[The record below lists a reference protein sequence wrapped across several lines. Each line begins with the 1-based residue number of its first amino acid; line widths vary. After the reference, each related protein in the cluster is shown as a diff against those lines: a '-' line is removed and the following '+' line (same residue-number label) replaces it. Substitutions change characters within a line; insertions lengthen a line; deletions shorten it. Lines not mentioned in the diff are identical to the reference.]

1 MKNNPIEQA
10 HREAEKI
17 FRILLP
23 QKGLAVRE
31 EQISL
36 CHAMLDALFQNKIAL
51 FDAGVG
57 IGKTYAYLTA
67 CILWRKYT
75 GNQQPV
81 TISTS
86 SVALQN
92 AILGEYLPFL
102 SQVLLEKQL
111 IQTPIQGIIRKG
123 KERFVCDERL
133 SQRLFAV
140 RDKKKNPEQRNAL
153 SSLKRKLDLD
163 MVPILS
169 GFDRQRVCVPAICP
183 RNCPRKTCR
192 YRQYL
197 NNARSG
203 EFAVQ
208 ICNHNY
214 LLADAIH
221 RLRGLPPLLHDFGVL
236 VADEAHKLPEAARQ
250 MTGQS
255 FSLEDAEEFCAALSA
270 EGYPYTAPQ
279 LKEGCEALWD
289 TLPTPDEDAERTAFH
304 LTPKRESALRQI
316 CKVFS
321 HALHRCAVSHI
332 LRRRLEEAGQ
342 LFRSLAN
349 SDRRKILYLDYDKD
363 EAPTLCAASRKIPDF
378 LDRALWEQKTPVL
391 LTSGTLLAGGR
402 FDRTEQV
409 LGLSQNTRLQCFSAG
424 SPFDYEKNCLLYLP
438 ELPPGIRMGGNA
450 EVQYLAGQILRLV
463 RATFG
468 HTLALFPSYSLM
480 GAAYHQL
487 KDGFP
492 FPLLAVWR
500 NAQDVIRQF
509 KEMGN
514 AVLFAAGACWEGV
527 DFPGDMVSSLIL
539 ARLPFP
545 VPDPLSEVEKEQY
558 PSLQEYIQA
567 VVVPEMQKK
576 LRQGFGR
583 AIRTETDTCVISIL
597 DCRAVPE
604 GRYCHAALDA
614 LPPMPITRR
623 IEDAARFIR
632 EKKSPE
638 YFEERSVSNADDLP
652 AGQAVSH
659 ADSGDPVL
667 HGLLGAEKDGGTGKN
682 HDGGREEDESSAG
695 GTVWGEGI

>member
-1 MKNNPIEQA
+1 M
-10 HREAEKI
+10 
-17 FRILLP
+17 
-23 QKGLAVRE
+23 
-31 EQISL
+31 
-36 CHAMLDALFQNKIAL
+36 
-51 FDAGVG
+51 
-57 IGKTYAYLTA
+57 
-67 CILWRKYT
+67 
-75 GNQQPV
+75 
-81 TISTS
+81 
-86 SVALQN
+86 
-92 AILGEYLPFL
+92 
-102 SQVLLEKQL
+102 
-111 IQTPIQGIIRKG
+111 
-123 KERFVCDERL
+123 
-133 SQRLFAV
+133 
-140 RDKKKNPEQRNAL
+140 
-153 SSLKRKLDLD
+153 
-163 MVPILS
+163 
-169 GFDRQRVCVPAICP
+169 CP
-183 RNCPRKTCR
+183 KSCPRKACR

-197 NNARSG
+197 KKARSG

-255 FSLEDAEEFCAALSA
+255 FSLEDVEEFCAALSA
-270 EGYPYTAPQ
+270 EGYPYTSMQ
-279 LKEGCEALWD
+279 LKESCGALWD
-289 TLPTPDEDAERTAFH
+289 TLPPPDEDAERTAFH
-304 LTPKRESALRQI
+304 LTPKRESVLRQI
-316 CKVFS
+316 LKVFS

-349 SDRRKILYLDYDKD
+349 SDRKKILYLDYDKG
-363 EAPTLCAASRKIPDF
+363 EAPTLRAASRKIPDF

-438 ELPPGIRMGGNA
+438 ELPPGIRMGGNP

-480 GAAYHQL
+480 GAVYHQL

-545 VPDPLSEVEKEQY
+545 VPDPLSEAEKE
-558 PSLQEYIQA
+558 
-567 VVVPEMQKK
+567 
-576 LRQGFGR
+576 
-583 AIRTETDTCVISIL
+583 
-597 DCRAVPE
+597 
-604 GRYCHAALDA
+604 
-614 LPPMPITRR
+614 
-623 IEDAARFIR
+623 
-632 EKKSPE
+632 
-638 YFEERSVSNADDLP
+638 
-652 AGQAVSH
+652 
-659 ADSGDPVL
+659 
-667 HGLLGAEKDGGTGKN
+667 
-682 HDGGREEDESSAG
+682 
-695 GTVWGEGI
+695 

>member
-36 CHAMLDALFQNKIAL
+36 CHAMLDAMFQNKIAL
-51 FDAGVG
+51 CDAGVG
-57 IGKTYAYLTA
+57 IGKTYAYLTS

-75 GNQQPV
+75 GNQQPT

-92 AILGEYLPFL
+92 AILREYLPFL
-102 SQVLLEKQL
+102 SQIFLESEL

-163 MVPILS
+163 MVPTLS
-169 GFDRQRVCVPAICP
+169 GFDRQQVCVPAICP

-203 EFAVQ
+203 KFAVQ

-221 RLRGLPPLLHDFGVL
+221 RLRGLPPLLNDFGVL
-236 VADEAHKLPEAARQ
+236 VVDEAHKLTEAARQ
-250 MTGQS
+250 MTGRNLS
-255 FSLEDAEEFCAALSA
+255 RENIEELSNLLST
-270 EGYPYTAPQ
+270 EGYPYTATQ
-279 LKEGCEALWD
+279 FRDKSTSLWN
-289 TLPTPDEDAERTAFH
+289 TLCPANSGTERITFH
-304 LTPKRESALRQI
+304 LTPKREAALRQLLT
-316 CKVFS
+316 VFS
-321 HALHRCAVSHI
+321 HIRNRCVISNSF
-332 LRRRLEEAGQ
+332 RNRLEEAEQ
-342 LFRSLAN
+342 LLRSFSRL
-349 SDRRKILYLDYDKD
+349 DRKKVLYIDYDK
-363 EAPTLCAASRKIPDF
+363 ENKAILCAASRKIPGF
-378 LDRALWEQKTPVL
+378 LKRALWNQKIPIL

-402 FDRTEQV
+402 FDRAEQV
-409 LGLSQNTRLQCFSAG
+409 LGLAQNPRLRCFSVP

-438 ELPPGIRMGGNA
+438 EVPLGIRLGSSP
-450 EVQYLAGQILRLV
+450 EVQYLAGQIFRLV
-463 RATFG
+463 QAAYG
-468 HTLALFPSYSLM
+468 HTLVLFPSYSLM
-480 GAAYHQL
+480 GAVYQQL

-492 FPLLAVWR
+492 FPLLTVWR
-500 NAQDVIRQF
+500 NSQDIIRQF
-509 KEMGN
+509 KEMRN
-514 AVLFAAGACWEGV
+514 AVLFAAGSCWEGV

-539 ARLPFP
+539 VRLPFP
-545 VPDPLSEVEKEQY
+545 VPDPLSEAEREQY
-558 PSLQEYIQA
+558 STLQEYIQ
-567 VVVPEMQKK
+567 VVIVPEMQKK

-583 AIRTETDTCVISIL
+583 AIRTETDTCVISVL
-597 DCRAVPE
+597 DYRAVSGE
-604 GRYCHAALDA
+604 RYHQAMLDA
-614 LPPMPITRR
+614 LPAMPMTQCIQDV
-623 IEDAARFIR
+623 EAFIR
-632 EKKSPE
+632 EKKSPG
-638 YFEERSVSNADDLP
+638 YFISEGSVSNADDLS
-652 AGQAVSH
+652 AGQALTH
-659 ADSGDPVL
+659 TDC
-667 HGLLGAEKDGGTGKN
+667 
-682 HDGGREEDESSAG
+682 
-695 GTVWGEGI
+695 

>member
-1 MKNNPIEQA
+1 MNDNSLEQA
-10 HREAEKI
+10 RREAEKI
-17 FRILLP
+17 FRALLP

-36 CHAMLDALFQNKIAL
+36 CHAMLDALFRNKIAL
-51 FDAGVG
+51 CDAGVG

-75 GNQQPV
+75 RSPKPV
-81 TISTS
+81 VISTS
-86 SVALQN
+86 SIALQN

-102 SQVLLEKQL
+102 SKVFLENQL
-111 IQTPIQGIIRKG
+111 IQIPIRGIIRKG

-133 SQRLFAV
+133 SQRLSAV
-140 RDKKKNPEQRNAL
+140 QNKKKNPEQRKAL
-153 SSLKRKLDLD
+153 DSLKHILDLD
-163 MVPILS
+163 EVPELS
-169 GFDRQRVCVPAICP
+169 GFDRRQVCVPQVCP
-183 RNCPRKTCR
+183 KSCPRKACR

-197 NNARSG
+197 KKARSG

-221 RLRGLPPLLHDFGVL
+221 RLRGLPPLLNDFGIL
-236 VADEAHKLPEAARQ
+236 VMDEAHKLPEAARQ

-289 TLPTPDEDAERTAFH
+289 TLPAPDEDAERTAFH

-378 LDRALWEQKTPVL
+378 LDRALWEQKTPIL

-409 LGLSQNTRLQCFSAG
+409 LGLSQNTSLQCFGAG
-424 SPFDYEKNCLLYLP
+424 SPFNYEKNCLLYLP
-438 ELPPGIRMGGNA
+438 ELPPGIRMGGNPEA
-450 EVQYLAGQILRLV
+450 RYLAGQILRLV
-463 RATFG
+463 RAAFG

-480 GAAYHQL
+480 GAVYHQV

-509 KEMGN
+509 KEM
-514 AVLFAAGACWEGV
+514 
-527 DFPGDMVSSLIL
+527 
-539 ARLPFP
+539 
-545 VPDPLSEVEKEQY
+545 
-558 PSLQEYIQA
+558 
-567 VVVPEMQKK
+567 
-576 LRQGFGR
+576 
-583 AIRTETDTCVISIL
+583 
-597 DCRAVPE
+597 
-604 GRYCHAALDA
+604 
-614 LPPMPITRR
+614 
-623 IEDAARFIR
+623 
-632 EKKSPE
+632 
-638 YFEERSVSNADDLP
+638 
-652 AGQAVSH
+652 
-659 ADSGDPVL
+659 
-667 HGLLGAEKDGGTGKN
+667 
-682 HDGGREEDESSAG
+682 
-695 GTVWGEGI
+695 